1 MAQPNPQLDADGNL
15 KHFLTIEGLDRALL
29 TEILERAEGFLGV
42 ARQAV
47 KKVPLCRGKIVA
59 NLFFENSTRTRTT
72 FELAAK
78 RLSADVLNLNIST
91 SATAKGETLL
101 DTLRNLEAMHVDMF
115 VVRHADS
122 GAAHF
127 IAAHAAPH
135 VSVINAGDGRHS
147 HPTQGMLDMFTIWR
161 HKGSF
166 EPLTVALVGD
176 VLHSRVARSQIAAL
190 NTLGA
195 AEIRI
200 IAPRTLIPTRA
211 EEALGVRVFHD
222 LREGIRDADVI
233 ILLRLQRERM
243 DGGFLPSEHEYFHL
257 FGLTEKRLREAKAD
271 AIVMHPGPINR
282 GVEMDSRV
290 ADGAQS
296 VILEQVS
303 NGLAVRMAVMSMCIG
318 TQNLGTNPSAQL
330 AAGNISKAVPL
341 G

>member
-1 MAQPNPQLDADGNL
+1 MAVADLQLDADGNL
-15 KHFLTIEGLDRALL
+15 KHFLTVEGLGRSLL
-29 TEILERAEGFLGV
+29 TEILDRSEGFLGV
-42 ARQAV
+42 AQQAV

-78 RLSADVLNLNIST
+78 RLSADVLNLNIGT

-147 HPTQGMLDMFTIWR
+147 HPTQGMLDMFTIRR
-161 HKGSF
+161 HKGGF
-166 EPLTVALVGD
+166 EPLVVAIVGD

-190 NTLGA
+190 NGLGTG
-195 AEIRI
+195 EVRI
-200 IAPRTLIPTRA
+200 IAPRTLIPSRA

-222 LREGIRDADVI
+222 LREGVRDADVI

-257 FGLTEKRLREAKAD
+257 FGLTEKRLASAKPD

-290 ADGAQS
+290 ADGERS

-318 TQNLGTNPSAQL
+318 TQNL
-330 AAGNISKAVPL
+330 AANVGVPE
-341 G
+341 GGHG